1 MDITYNNNVTNTY
14 DEYDSV
20 CYGQGKVKKYWNP
33 RTKVYKVWEAK
44 TQTALYR
51 DTDYKELMDGKWAD
65 IGRLTILMQHIDND
79 NCLCYKYKNKW
90 LPINCESQLR
100 ELIDLKPRAW
110 ISFKSKL
117 DAKDIL
123 KYVTIDNP
131 DGTQWHRYYINPL
144 CTMRDRGI
152 SITCYKLFKES
163 LDPLLP
169 AQARINLERHLAEE
183 EGIIEPELTAPEMS
197 YNEIFASYV
206 LNGKPADTW
215 IIDNGMV
222 RGTAAEN
229 VWFSANEV
237 RPGTARKQENIT
249 AYRNL
254 YIDIDAG
261 RDADG
266 NYYNLTDVAA
276 RKAEMAEVICALPT
290 PTAVVETRNGY
301 QVWWSIDLADH
312 QNGDKWTEVE
322 QKIVAMVTIADKKVK
337 DSVRVL
343 RLPGTIHHKTGLDPY
358 QVTIAGATPVRYT
371 LAQMEEILDNT
382 AARIDYACYA
392 YLKQFP
398 VVEKTIQTVK
408 KSYETNYEMS
418 DRVADIANLTMDTF
432 DISNSFSSAKKMTK
446 EEARQYYCQQDLGD
460 FLQIDNP
467 AAFDCIFHKTPG
479 GDGKS
484 ATIYGPSEQCG
495 KYRYICHCI
504 DRYYDIIACV
514 MHLADCDYQVACQ
527 YLARIFNVWIV

>member
-1 MDITYNNNVTNTY
+1 MDITYNNNITNTY

-33 RTKVYKVWEAK
+33 KTKVYKVWESK

-51 DTDYKELMDGKWAD
+51 DTDYKALMDGKYND

-79 NCLCYKYKNKW
+79 NCLCYKHRGKW
-90 LPINCESQLR
+90 LPVNCESQLMD
-100 ELIDLKPRAW
+100 LIDLKPRAW
-110 ISFKSKL
+110 ISFKKKL
-117 DAKDIL
+117 DDKDIL

-183 EGIIEPELTAPEMS
+183 EGIIEQELTVPVLSAD
-197 YNEIFASYV
+197 EIFHQYI
-206 LNGKPADTW
+206 LDNKPADTW
-215 IIDNGMV
+215 IKAKGMV
-222 RGTAAEN
+222 RGTANEN

-237 RPGTARKQENIT
+237 AIGQPRTTDNVV

-266 NYYNLTDVAA
+266 NYYSLDEVAK
-276 RKAEMAEVICALPT
+276 RKLKMDEVICALPT
-290 PTAVVETRNGY
+290 PTMVVDTRNGY
-301 QVWWSIDLADH
+301 QVWWSLGQSDH
-312 QNGDKWTEVE
+312 QNAEKWNEVE
-322 QKIVAMVTIADKKVK
+322 QKIVKLITIADKQVK

-343 RLPGTIHHKTGLDPY
+343 RMPYSVHHKTGLDPY
-358 QVTIAGATPVRYT
+358 QVTIVAATPVRYS
-371 LAQMEEILDNT
+371 LQQMEEIIDNT
-382 AARIDYACYA
+382 SESITAVCEE

-398 VVEKTIQTVK
+398 TTEKTSQAVK

-418 DRVADIANLTMDTF
+418 DRISDIANLTMDTF
-432 DISNSFSSAKKMTK
+432 TDFPEASHMTK
-446 EEARQYYCQQDLGD
+446 EEAKQYYCQQDLGD

-484 ATIYGPSEQCG
+484 ATIYGPSEQCD
-495 KYRYICHCI
+495 KYRYVCHCI
-504 DRYYDIIACV
+504 DKYYDIIACV